1 LKLIALLEELE
12 QHIENSRRIP
22 LTSKLV
28 VEGDQLL
35 DYLDQIREA
44 LPNEIEEARRI
55 FQEQEKMMKAAK
67 RDAEQLVEETRVHI
81 TRMVDNHEVNRLAQ
95 EQAEKIIAEARQL
108 AKEIREGAN
117 EYADEILKNIESIF
131 EQVAAS
137 TERNMSTVKR
147 GREELNRNRRSSDD

>member
-1 LKLIALLEELE
+1 MKLIALLEELE
-12 QHIENSRRIP
+12 QQIENSRRLP

-28 VEGDQLL
+28 IDGDQLL
-35 DYLDQIREA
+35 DYLDQIREV

-55 FQEQEKMMKAAK
+55 YQDQEKMMKNAK
-67 RDAEQLVEETRVHI
+67 RDADQLIEETRVHM

-95 EQAEKIIAEARQL
+95 EQADRIIAEARQL

-117 EYADEILKNIESIF
+117 DYADDILKNMENIF

-137 TERNMSTVKR
+137 TERNMSTIKR
-147 GREELNRNRRSSDD
+147 GREELNRGRRGSE